1 MNDSNES
8 TALQITDLSDGAA
21 YLEGLMLANPAI
33 AERQLIR
40 LIDALLAAPPD
51 PGVLFPLLEQIRVPL
66 CFVEEEL
73 ALSYQNKPIPLGDH
87 QELAFQ
93 MVLQAWRKIGK
104 AYALCASLEEPD
116 TDNPDYKGL
125 MATIL
130 HRCIYYVGMVILD
143 HYRAR
148 RELPAGIWLELHG
161 FYETAEQWGLEFTLV
176 SDPLENSVQ
185 ATHCAAAYI
194 NLLLIEVA
202 SPYSNSVRTLNL
214 IRRWASMWAPL
225 VGIHRL
231 DDDLELPPYVLEL
244 MKDSPLHPS
253 AALEG
258 TAKDARCLDTTRLGL
273 QIEHA
278 ISQLHQRIS
287 PSQLGLGEDNSSHV
301 ISLLEQVAKPWKQ
314 SAAPRRFR
322 RFSTEGRAHLVTG
335 FEAMYF
341 HIAGEAFEQ
350 PDSAAA
356 YSRAQYEQLF
366 TFGDRVDPGQGLK
379 IRADVNFPTED
390 WSVINHSATG
400 FRLGRSG
407 AGQRITHGELM
418 AICPHDGESFLLAY
432 ATWLMQE
439 RSGGLIVGVAT
450 LPGLPRG
457 IAFRQLDQAGGVRVD
472 VRYAPAFILPALP
485 AMKEDSS
492 LVLPPGAYQAG
503 RDLELVDGKTIRR
516 VRMNRILQ
524 RQIAFDR
531 ISIIEL

>member
-1 MNDSNES
+1 MHDTNEP
-8 TALQITDLSDGAA
+8 TALKITTLSDGMM
-21 YLEGLMLANPAI
+21 YLDSLVLANPVT
-33 AERQLIR
+33 AERQLVR
-40 LIDALLAAPPD
+40 LIDSLLADPPD

-73 ALSYQNKPIPLGDH
+73 ALVYQNKPIPLGEQ
-87 QELAFQ
+87 QEKSFE
-93 MVLQAWRKIGK
+93 MVLQAWHKIGK
-104 AYALCASLEEPD
+104 AYALCASMEEPD
-116 TDNPDYKGL
+116 TNNPDYEGL

-148 RELPAGIWLELHG
+148 RELSAGIWLELHG

-176 SDPLENSVQ
+176 SDPIENTIQ

-202 SPYSNSVRTLNL
+202 SPYSNSVRNLNL

-225 VGIHRL
+225 VGIHKL
-231 DDDLELPPYVLEL
+231 EDDLELPPYVLEL
-244 MKDSPLHPS
+244 MKDAPLHPS
-253 AALEG
+253 SAVEG
-258 TAKDARCLDTTRLGL
+258 TLEHVRCLDTSRLGL
-273 QIEHA
+273 QIEHC
-278 ISQLHQRIS
+278 ISQLHQRMT
-287 PSQLGLGEDNSSHV
+287 PSQLGLGEEGASYV
-301 ISLLEQVAKPWKQ
+301 INLLEQLAKPWKQ
-314 SAAPRRFR
+314 HAAARRFR
-322 RFSTEGRAHLVTG
+322 RFPTEGQAIVVVG
-335 FEAMYF
+335 FEPMYS
-341 HIAGEAFEQ
+341 HISGETFEQ

-356 YSRAQYEQLF
+356 YSRGKYDQLF
-366 TFGDRVDPGQGLK
+366 TFGDRVDPGQSLK
-379 IRADVNFPTED
+379 INPVTNFPTEN

-407 AGQRITHGELM
+407 AGQRVTHGELM
-418 AICPHDGESFLLAY
+418 AIRPHDGESFLLAY

-457 IAFRQLDQAGGVRVD
+457 VSFRPLAQGGEVRVD

-485 AMKEDSS
+485 AMKEDAS
-492 LVLPPGAYQAG
+492 LVLPPGIYQAG
-503 RDLELVDGKTIRR
+503 HDLEVVDGKTLRR
-516 VRMNRILQ
+516 VRMNRVVH

-531 ISIIEL
+531 VSIIDL